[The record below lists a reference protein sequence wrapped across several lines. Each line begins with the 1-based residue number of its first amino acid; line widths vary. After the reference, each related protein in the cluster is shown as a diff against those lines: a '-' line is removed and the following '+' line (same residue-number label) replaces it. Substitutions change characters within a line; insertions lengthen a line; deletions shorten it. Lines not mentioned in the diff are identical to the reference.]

1 MKVYILREDS
11 HYNYASI
18 IGVYTEKAFDRITT
32 KMLDE
37 YWKNYNY
44 QLEAIKTKYLN
55 EDNEKRLEYIYK
67 SEEILVL
74 ERKAKQNNDMKQY
87 WSLKRERKH
96 LLREAQKIKNRY
108 EEQITLLNTRFGIF
122 PYNKDSDLLQIY
134 LNRNNLSVQ
143 EFEITEE

>member
-1 MKVYILREDS
+1 MKIYILREDD
-11 HYNYASI
+11 YDYASI
-18 IGVYTEKAFDRITT
+18 LGVYTKEALDQVMNE
-32 KMLDE
+32 MLNE
-37 YWKNYNY
+37 YLKDYNS
-44 QLEAIKTKYLN
+44 QLEAIETKYLK
-55 EDNEKRLEYIYK
+55 EDNEIRLEYIYR
-67 SEEILVL
+67 SEEMLVL
-74 ERKAKQNNDMKQY
+74 EKKAKQNNDMEQY

-108 EEQITLLNTRFGIF
+108 EKQITLLNTRFGIF

>member
-1 MKVYILREDS
+1 MKIYILQED
-11 HYNYASI
+11 YYDYTSI
-18 IGVYTEKAFDRITT
+18 LGVYTKEALDRVMNE
-32 KMLDE
+32 MLNE
-37 YWKNYNY
+37 YLKDYNS

-74 ERKAKQNNDMKQY
+74 EKKAKQNNDMEQY

-96 LLREAQKIKNRY
+96 LLHEAQKIKNRY
-108 EEQITLLNTRFGIF
+108 ERQITLLNTRFGIF
-122 PYNKDSDLLQIY
+122 PYDKDSDLLPIY
-134 LNRNNLSVQ
+134 LNRNKLSVQ